1 MAKTKQLFDEAQP
14 NAPEPFMPVEH
25 PQATHEPA
33 IFHTESVWNSP
44 QLDQLL
50 PAFQRFHQADISI
63 KKDRTVPVG
72 GGRMRSYTTLDEIIS
87 KVKPVL
93 TNCGLII
100 HQHLAGNEVV
110 TFLHH
115 VSGQFIASK
124 VQFTPMQGN
133 NVNAL
138 QQAGGGLTY
147 LKRYALSALLNINAD
162 DDDDA
167 DSAGT
172 HTVLAL
178 PSLPADKF
186 AEVKKFLA
194 NGGTIAQVKQ
204 KYTISKEVENQLTQE

>member
-1 MAKTKQLFDEAQP
+1 MAKTKELFEPAQP
-14 NAPEPFMPVEH
+14 NAPEPFMPVET
-25 PQATHEPA
+25 PPVPPVQA
-33 IFHTESVWNSP
+33 IFHTDSVWNSP
-44 QLDQLL
+44 KLDQLL
-50 PAFQRFHQADISI
+50 PAFIRFHQAEISI

-93 TNCGLII
+93 TNCGLIV

-147 LKRYALSALLNINAD
+147 LKRYALAALLNINAD

-167 DSAGT
+167 DSAGN
-172 HTVLAL
+172 HTVITL

-194 NGGTIAQVKQ
+194 NGGTIAQVRQ

>member
-1 MAKTKQLFDEAQP
+1 MAKTKQLFEEQQT
-14 NAPEPFMPVEH
+14 NAPADFMPVE
-25 PQATHEPA
+25 PAPMQDQA
-33 IFHTESVWNSP
+33 IYHTESVWNSP
-44 QLDQLL
+44 QLDKLL
-50 PAFQRFHQADISI
+50 LALQRFHQADISI

-87 KVKPVL
+87 KIKPVL

-100 HQHLAGNEVV
+100 TQHMAGDSVV

-115 VSGQFIASK
+115 VSGQFLASK
-124 VQFTPMQGN
+124 VAFTPMNGN

-138 QQAGGGLTY
+138 QAYGGGLTY
-147 LKRYALSALLNINAD
+147 LKRYSISALLFVSSDEDLDGAD
-162 DDDDA
+162 
-167 DSAGT
+167 AGN
-172 HTVLAL
+172 HTVAAL

-194 NGGTIAQVKQ
+194 NGGTIAQVRQ

>member
-1 MAKTKQLFDEAQP
+1 MAKTKQLFEDQQA
-14 NAPEPFMPVEH
+14 NAPADFMPVET
-25 PQATHEPA
+25 PQATPEPA
-33 IFHTESVWNSP
+33 IFHTESVWNSS

-50 PAFQRFHQADISI
+50 PAFIRFHQADLSI

-87 KVKPVL
+87 KVKPIL
-93 TNCGLII
+93 TNCGLIV

-147 LKRYALSALLNINAD
+147 LKRYALAALLNINAD

-172 HTVLAL
+172 HTVVAL

-194 NGGTIAQVKQ
+194 NGGTIAQVRQ
-204 KYTISKEVENQLTQE
+204 KYTITKEVESKLMED

>member
-1 MAKTKQLFDEAQP
+1 MAKTKQLFEEQQT
-14 NAPEPFMPVEH
+14 NAPADFMPVE
-25 PQATHEPA
+25 PMPVPSAPVY
-33 IFHTESVWNSP
+33 HTESVWNSP

-50 PAFQRFHQADISI
+50 PAFQRFHQADLSI

-93 TNCGLII
+93 TNCGLIV

-167 DSAGT
+167 DSAGN
-172 HTVLAL
+172 HTVVAL

-186 AEVKKFLA
+186 AEVKKFLT
-194 NGGTIAQVKQ
+194 NGGTIAHVRQ
-204 KYTISKEVENQLTQE
+204 KYTITKEVETKLMED

>member
-1 MAKTKQLFDEAQP
+1 MAKTKQLFEDQQTD
-14 NAPEPFMPVEH
+14 APADFMPVE
-25 PQATHEPA
+25 PSPIQDPA
-33 IFHTESVWNSP
+33 IYHTESVWNSP

-50 PAFQRFHQADISI
+50 PALQRFHQADISI

-93 TNCGLII
+93 TNCGLIV

-147 LKRYALSALLNINAD
+147 LKRYSLAALLNISAEEDLDGAD
-162 DDDDA
+162 
-167 DSAGT
+167 AGN
-172 HTVLAL
+172 HTVVAL

-194 NGGTIAQVKQ
+194 NGGTIAQIKQ
-204 KYTISKEVENQLTQE
+204 KYTISKEIENQLTQE